1 MEIRLNTPFTKESIR
16 NLKPGDNVLLSGT
29 IYAAR
34 DAAHKKLMERLDRG
48 EELPFEIKGAVIYYV
63 GPSPTKEGEVIG
75 SAGPTTSLRMD
86 AYTPRLLDLG
96 LLGMVGKGRRN
107 DEVKAK
113 IVEHGAVY
121 FAAIG
126 GAGALIKKTILSQ
139 ETIAYEELGP
149 EAVRR
154 LVVKDFPVTVI
165 IDSRGDDLY
174 EIGRED
180 YLGWKK
186 EQAK

>member
-1 MEIRLNTPFTKESIR
+1 MEVRLTTPLRKEDVE
-16 NLKPGDNVLLSGT
+16 NLRPGDNVLISGT

-48 EELPFEIKGAVIYYV
+48 EELPFDIQGAVIYYV
-63 GPSPTKEGEVIG
+63 GPTPTREGEVIG

-96 LLGMVGKGRRN
+96 LMGMIGKGKRN
-107 DEVKAK
+107 DEVKK
-113 IVEHGAVY
+113 KMTEHGAVY

-126 GAGALIKKTILSQ
+126 GAGALIKKRILSQ

-149 EAVRR
+149 EAIRK
-154 LVVKDFPVTVI
+154 LEVKDFPVTVI
-165 IDSRGDDLY
+165 IDSKGKDLY
-174 EIGRED
+174 EIGRDE
-180 YLGWKK
+180 YLNWKR
-186 EQAK
+186 EER

>member
-1 MEIRLNTPFTKESIR
+1 MEISLNTPLTKDSIK
-16 NLKPGDNVLLSGT
+16 NLKPGDNVYLTGT

-34 DAAHKKLMERLDRG
+34 DAAHKKMMELLDRN

-96 LLGMVGKGRRN
+96 LLGMIGKGRRN

-113 IVEHGAVY
+113 IREHGAVY

-139 ETIAYEELGP
+139 ETVAYEELGP
-149 EAVRR
+149 EAIRK

-165 IDSRGDDLY
+165 IDAKGDDLY
-174 EIGRED
+174 ELGRKD
-180 YLGWKK
+180 YLNWKHAQEK
-186 EQAK
+186 